1 MCVRACAVL
10 LCCCACACVR
20 ACEDVSHVTPDV
32 CVRRACACAA
42 LCVCACGAGLWG
54 CAVAQQVVKSLKAKV
69 CLLSVCCCLRP
80 PTVCGHSA
88 VLHGLHLAPASLSR
102 RPPPCRCAACVQTRN
117 TRAPP
122 QTLAGWPAQSM
133 TINCVRTSRTRR
145 LAKEVRAGGSARP
158 WSEGK
163 SYPRRG
169 MAGMVGSGCGVNAEG
184 VSPTGHGVGSGCGG
198 VNAAP
203 AVLCRPR

>member
-1 MCVRACAVL
+1 MCACDVRAA
-10 LCCCACACVR
+10 R
-20 ACEDVSHVTPDV
+20 
-32 CVRRACACAA
+32 CACAA
-42 LCVCACGAGLWG
+42 LCVCACVRGAVGLCR
-54 CAVAQQVVKSLKAKV
+54 CAAGREESEGEGMFAVSV
-69 CLLSVCCCLRP
+69 LLF
-80 PTVCGHSA
+80 
-88 VLHGLHLAPASLSR
+88 APANRVHQFSLRCSTVSTWR
-102 RPPPCRCAACVQTRN
+102 QPRCPAPPPRRCAACVQTRN
-117 TRAPP
+117 TSAPP

-145 LAKEVRAGGSARP
+145 LAKEVRASGSARP

-184 VSPTGHGVGSGCGG
+184 VSPTGHGVGSGCGVNAEGVSPTGHGVGSGCGG